1 MPAVGW
7 QAVWDAA
14 KALDTDLSG
23 MSWNG
28 FNIAGDKASIDEVR
42 RLMNLAD
49 RCASLDRVILGE
61 RKERQKCSD
70 ALRAKDAAM
79 GVLFERLNAAGVDC
93 SDLIS

>member
-1 MPAVGW
+1 MPSVGW

-28 FNIAGDKASIDEVR
+28 FNVAGDRKSIDEVR
-42 RLMNLAD
+42 RLMNAED
-49 RCASLDRVILGE
+49 RALSLERVILGQRE
-61 RKERQKCSD
+61 DRQKLVD

-79 GVLFERLNAAGVDC
+79 GVLFERLRAAGVDC
-93 SDLIS
+93 SDLVS

>member
-28 FNIAGDKASIDEVR
+28 FNVAGDRKSIDEVR
-42 RLMNLAD
+42 RLMNAEDRALA
-49 RCASLDRVILGE
+49 LERVILGE
-61 RKERQKCSD
+61 REVSQRLTA
-70 ALRAKDAAM
+70 ALRAKDEAM
-79 GVLFERLNAAGVDC
+79 GVLFERLRAAGVDC
-93 SDLIS
+93 SDLIP

>member
-1 MPAVGW
+1 MAQVGW

-23 MSWNG
+23 MSWSG

-42 RLMNLAD
+42 RLMNAEQ
-49 RCASLDRVILGE
+49 RCQALERVVLSE
-61 RKERQKCSD
+61 REERQKCSD

-79 GVLFERLNAAGVDC
+79 NLLFERLVKAGVDC

>member
-28 FNIAGDKASIDEVR
+28 FAIAGDAASIDEVR
-42 RLMNLAD
+42 RLMYAED
-49 RCASLDRVILGE
+49 RAISLE
-61 RKERQKCSD
+61 RMLISEREERRKLSV
-70 ALRAKDAAM
+70 ALRNKDEAM
-79 GVLFERLNAAGVDC
+79 GVLFERLRDC
-93 SDLIS
+93 SDLIP